1 MIGDKLKRERERQG
15 LTVKDVEK
23 GTSIRAFYIE
33 SIENADWA
41 SLPGDVYVK
50 GFIRN
55 LAGFLKMDAD
65 ACVKEYIIDTKGE
78 EPEEENEDIG
88 EKKNNST
95 TDIQNHAQSEHRRQ
109 NILVAAMLG
118 VVLLGGVYL
127 ILGMDDEK
135 QVADVRTSTSTADN
149 RKNETTERNVDKNI
163 GTNRDNK
170 NGGATAEK
178 VNNSP
183 VAKKDDNKAG
193 NSQVAKKDDHK
204 SGNTKPNTSS
214 DNKVQKADEVSVTAT
229 LNDRCWLKVTA
240 DGKTLYEG
248 TAEKGKIMSWKG
260 AERIAITAGNA
271 GALEITYNGRNMG
284 QAGNYGE
291 VIDKVFTK
299 ESVN

>member
-170 NGGATAEK
+170 NDNKNGGA
-178 VNNSP
+178 
-183 VAKKDDNKAG
+183 
-193 NSQVAKKDDHK
+193 
-204 SGNTKPNTSS
+204 
-214 DNKVQKADEVSVTAT
+214 
-229 LNDRCWLKVTA
+229 
-240 DGKTLYEG
+240 